1 MFYKISKYLKFLPYN
16 FYLFLSHALLNKKKK
31 KKEKD
36 YSNKNQYDLFCVI
49 VFQMKKN
56 IR

>member
-1 MFYKISKYLKFLPYN
+1 MFYKILKYLKFFPYN
-16 FYLFLSHALLNKKKK
+16 FYLFLSHALLNKKK